1 MTVID
6 VKIKYSLCIY
16 SLQLARVEGDNPERS
31 HLSGYKSYALYGGKA
46 I

>member
-6 VKIKYSLCIY
+6 VKANYSVCIY
-16 SLQLARVEGDNPERS
+16 SLQLARAEGDNSERS
-31 HLSGYKSYALYGGKA
+31 HLSGYKSYTSYGGKA